1 MGPPARFFFTP
12 MTTVD
17 LAKIASVVTPV
28 VAGHGLELV
37 DVEWKHES
45 GSWIL
50 RVYIDRPGS
59 QPKPGQPD
67 GVGLNECADVSREL
81 GPVLDVADLI
91 RAAYNLEVSSP
102 GLDRPLRTEAHFA
115 RFVGH
120 KAKIKTRRPI
130 GENRRNF
137 SGPIVAV
144 DAGVIKID
152 VGDKVCEVPVA
163 EVEKAN
169 LVYEF

>member
-1 MGPPARFFFTP
+1 MQ
-12 MTTVD
+12 TTID
-17 LAKIASVVTPV
+17 RTKIASVVEPILAT
-28 VAGHGLELV
+28 HGLELV
-37 DVEWKHES
+37 DLEWKHEM

-59 QPKPGQPD
+59 DAKPGQPD
-67 GVGLNECADVSREL
+67 GVGLNECADVSRDI
-81 GPVLDVADLI
+81 GPAIDETDLI
-91 RAAYNLEVSSP
+91 RAQYNLEVSSP

-115 RFVGH
+115 RFIGK

-130 GENRRNF
+130 GGDRKNF

-144 DAGVIKID
+144 TGGVVSID

>member
-1 MGPPARFFFTP
+1 MK
-12 MTTVD
+12 TTID
-17 LAKIASVVTPV
+17 RTQIASVVEPV
-28 VAGHGLELV
+28 VASHGLELV
-37 DVEWKHES
+37 DLEWTHEN

-67 GVGLNECADVSREL
+67 GVGLTECAEISHEL
-81 GPVLDVADLI
+81 GPALDATDLI
-91 RAAYNLEVSSP
+91 QPQYNLEVSSP

-115 RFVGH
+115 RFVGK
-120 KAKIKTRRPI
+120 KAKIKTRKPI
-130 GENRRNF
+130 GPDGTNRRNF
-137 SGPIVAV
+137 AGPIVSVAQGIV
-144 DAGVIKID
+144 KID

-163 EVEKAN
+163 DVEKAN